1 MTSTVAYSD
10 VEVGTR
16 IPEREFIIRRVNLL
30 QFCSA
35 CSDFT
40 ATHWNERIAK
50 SVGLPNVIAH
60 GTYTIAEAVRAVS
73 DWVGD
78 PGAIVEYRSKFTR
91 PVVVPDTDEG
101 TLLRITGRVERKLD
115 ANQVLVRLSAV
126 SPDGE
131 ALSGARAL
139 VQLAP

>member
-1 MTSTVAYSD
+1 MPATVAYSD

-16 IPEREFIIRRVNLL
+16 IPERDFIVRRVNLL
-30 QFCSA
+30 QFCAA

-78 PGAIVEYRSKFTR
+78 PGAIVEYSSKFSR
-91 PVVVPDTDEG
+91 PVVVPDDEEG

-115 ANQVLVRLSAV
+115 GDQVVVRLSAV

-131 ALSGARAL
+131 ALSGARAV